1 MSNLKP
7 CAHCGSVY
15 TQVRWIGFTHTHNG
29 AFEAGYRDE
38 CLKCGVI
45 TRACRTEA
53 EAIEAW
59 NTRTYPEGKVMLM
72 GDNEKR
78 RQVAAKLREARENL
92 EDIPVP
98 TTVGE
103 QSFIYL
109 QALAIVLGGGDI
121 FSRLADLID
130 PASE

>member
-29 AFEAGYRDE
+29 AFEAGYRGE
-38 CLKCGVI
+38 CLDCGVI

-59 NTRTYPEGKVMLM
+59 NTRWERTTHIMQGSERTLLG
-72 GDNEKR
+72 
-78 RQVAAKLREARENL
+78 ENL
-92 EDIPVP
+92 IIPLVCEVCGHGISVKDNYCRTCGARVEED
-98 TTVGE
+98 TD
-103 QSFIYL
+103 
-109 QALAIVLGGGDI
+109 AN
-121 FSRLADLID
+121 
-130 PASE
+130 